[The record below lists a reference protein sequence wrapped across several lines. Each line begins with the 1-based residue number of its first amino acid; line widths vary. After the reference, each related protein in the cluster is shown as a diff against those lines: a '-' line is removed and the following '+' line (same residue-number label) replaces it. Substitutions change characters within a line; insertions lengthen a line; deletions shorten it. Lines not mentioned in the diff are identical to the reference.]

1 MIDNMKVTAII
12 AAAGSSNR
20 MKSSI
25 NKTFI
30 KIDGLPVIMH
40 TIDKFQRSSY
50 VDEIVVAARKDEIDY
65 LKNEILP
72 LGDTSKVIGVVE
84 GGSTRQETIS
94 NCLEFLPDDIDIVLT
109 HDGARP
115 FVHVETINGA
125 LVDVLENRAVVVG
138 VPVKDTIKSV
148 NDDGK
153 NVVHITPK
161 RSLLWAAQSPQVFF
175 AEDLRR
181 AYYYCKLE
189 GIEGT
194 DDSSLVE
201 KLGIDVHMFL
211 GTYDNI
217 KLTTPEDLILAK
229 LFIDNGEVK

>member
-1 MIDNMKVTAII
+1 M
-12 AAAGSSNR
+12 
-20 MKSSI
+20 
-25 NKTFI
+25 
-30 KIDGLPVIMH
+30 
-40 TIDKFQRSSY
+40 
-50 VDEIVVAARKDEIDY
+50 
-65 LKNEILP
+65 
-72 LGDTSKVIGVVE
+72 
-84 GGSTRQETIS
+84 
-94 NCLEFLPDDIDIVLT
+94 
-109 HDGARP
+109 
-115 FVHVETINGA
+115 
-125 LVDVLENRAVVVG
+125 
-138 VPVKDTIKSV
+138 
-148 NDDGK
+148 
-153 NVVHITPK
+153 
-161 RSLLWAAQSPQVFF
+161 FF